1 MKALVVCVL
10 PLVTL
15 IVMTPLE
22 MAGQQDSYNFG
33 TVISSP
39 TTANATWYNGTF
51 QILELP
57 SNPTSSGPFSC
68 SWPGGTNGT
77 NPDVTVPVTFDPSA
91 SGTYSGSCSITYY
104 EPEEGGHLTATLTL
118 SGTYATPST
127 FDPKYKVISV
137 LYSPPGNGSNQGYGN
152 STTHGTSTTIGN
164 SFTFSQTLSFSS
176 GIPDVLSGG
185 ASTGFSTTT
194 GESNEFTQTWTDAT
208 TVTTNDNSNKTWNPT
223 QSNAINHNLDEFA
236 IWLNPQVLVY
246 SYGSNPVTPVSY
258 TTNSQATPGISA
270 IVADVV
276 LIPAITMEP
285 KPGSISKTNPSG
297 ISTVP
302 VSDLIPQAIAT
313 DSGGTAYMPGLGA
326 ICKNNSLYQQ
336 QLAHPTQTICTLA
349 NQCGCAPSD
358 FVAILQTD
366 PLLNFNGTTYTA
378 NPYSGTTDPLTL
390 DTSGVSVCSKNPI
403 PAGSDCRYWIV
414 PIDAGSTT
422 TQFEKLSGAA
432 SFGFTQSDSTS
443 TTHTTMQSDSNSVGI
458 SFSVGPL
465 VASLKVEDTWTWTDS
480 ESNGTT
486 NGESSSMSV
495 LFSTSTAACDE
506 NVSIYEDL
514 VYHTYVFQVPTG
526 NLGCN

>member
-1 MKALVVCVL
+1 MKMYPRNALSLLLVL
-10 PLVTL
+10 IILPIL
-15 IVMTPLE
+15 
-22 MAGQQDSYNFG
+22 AHAQWN
-33 TVISSP
+33 
-39 TTANATWYNGTF
+39 ANCSLGSFTSVPQNLGCGFVA
-51 QILELP
+51 
-57 SNPTSSGPFSC
+57 SNPGAQTVTGGGTKTSGPFTITAPS
-68 SWPGGTNGT
+68 SVPPGS
-77 NPDVTVPVTFDPSA
+77 NPEHVTVVFNPST
-91 SGTYSGSCSITYY
+91 SGEYSANVQFSYSPY
-104 EPEEGGHLTATLTL
+104 TLTVNL
-118 SGTYATPST
+118 SSNYLDTST
-127 FDPKYKVISV
+127 FDPKYKVVSV

-164 SFTFSQTLSFSS
+164 SFTFSQTMSFSS

-358 FVAILQTD
+358 FVAVLQED
-366 PLLNFNGTTYTA
+366 PLLNYNGTTYTA
-378 NPYSGTTDPLTL
+378 NPYAGTTDPLTL
-390 DTSGVSVCSKNPI
+390 DESGVSVCAQNPI

-443 TTHTTMQSDSNSVGI
+443 TTHTTMQSDSNSVGV
-458 SFSVGPL
+458 SFSAGPV
-465 VASLKVEDTWTWTDS
+465 VASLKIEDTWTWTNS

-495 LFSTSTAACDE
+495 LFSSSTAACDE